1 MPAKN
6 TEQEKKLNKATGK
19 NTRKKT
25 TAKSTAGTKKTVR
38 KTATKTTKGKTTP
51 QKAPNLNLSPAEH
64 EENIRTSAYFRWEQ
78 RGEIHGFDVED
89 WLHAEKTVNS

>member
-6 TEQEKKLNKATGK
+6 TEQGKNLNKTTGK

-25 TAKSTAGTKKTVR
+25 T
-38 KTATKTTKGKTTP
+38 P
-51 QKAPNLNLSPAEH
+51 QKVPNLNPSPAER

>member
-25 TAKSTAGTKKTVR
+25 T
-38 KTATKTTKGKTTP
+38 P
-51 QKAPNLNLSPAEH
+51 QKAPNLNPSPAEH

>member
-6 TEQEKKLNKATGK
+6 TEQEKNLNKTTGK
-19 NTRKKT
+19 NT

-38 KTATKTTKGKTTP
+38 KTVTKTTKGKTTP
-51 QKAPNLNLSPAEH
+51 KKAPNLNLSPAER